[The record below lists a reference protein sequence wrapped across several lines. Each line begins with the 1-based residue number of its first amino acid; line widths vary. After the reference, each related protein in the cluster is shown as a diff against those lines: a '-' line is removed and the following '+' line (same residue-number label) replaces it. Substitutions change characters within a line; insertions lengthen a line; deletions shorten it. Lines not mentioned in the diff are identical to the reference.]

1 MTKIEFATGLY
12 LCNINKRKT
21 QNIMNTTLTIKNFR
35 VFDENG
41 VDVKLSPLTILTGC
55 NSSGKSSIVKSVLLL
70 DSFLKQIR
78 KDHENGDPIRLSAYK
93 LDFSTYP
100 NNLLGRYDK
109 IVNSRSED
117 KRITFAYTVHSLM
130 LSKDVEVKLVFCA
143 DQNDELNNGY
153 LESLT
158 LSCEEGVIYFS
169 SKNPKGCTCNLNL
182 IKEEAVEYILTEMH
196 IKKSSSVYVDNNIS
210 DKDFQKQK
218 ESLNEFVNM
227 IGVDRLQDILRYL
240 RNTNNKEYII
250 NELKCDPQILEWTKD
265 HASFFYIPLVEALK
279 DATKENI
286 KAKLTDEILV
296 GKALNASLQ
305 EALDE
310 VIADFVSSDY
320 ATFEEYFKQK
330 ENDFLE
336 EAVKGH
342 LSSHALEEHLL
353 FGRENYPSV
362 PNDTEFEAQKHYTFP
377 DPNKFV
383 PAFDSIDEN
392 GHIILKSVPLSSLQ
406 KQKEEPK
413 ACNKRSVDFA
423 FLYDVLMNVNAVYT
437 NYKRSLYYNTCI
449 SDEALW
455 EVLDEEVYYYHPA
468 FRALNLFT
476 HYLVIEC
483 LLPAWSGKIAY
494 VSSSRVDVKRLYPL
508 DGTDDFT
515 QLLQRYFEGKRLQ
528 KSEDHDEAVY
538 GPQKRKDYRL
548 NHFTSQCL
556 KAFGIGE
563 SIIFKVDEDGLGVKL
578 FLHRADGSEDS
589 LLADE
594 GYGITQLVSILLQ
607 IETAIVTAKGEPVN
621 SISGFIDPDK
631 RDSSKFYY
639 EPRIIAIEEPEIHLH
654 PKFQSLLADMFAI
667 AYKKYN
673 IRFIIETHSEY
684 LIRKMQVLVAK
695 KRVEPGEVSLL
706 YVNSSDADKRP
717 EGEPHVKEIGICE
730 DGYLSDSFGTGFFD
744 EAMSL
749 SHQLL

>member
-12 LCNINKRKT
+12 LCNINKQTT

-169 SKNPKGCTCNLNL
+169 GKNPKGCTCNLNL

-286 KAKLTDEILV
+286 KSKLTDEILV

-305 EALDE
+305 GALDR
-310 VIADFVSSDY
+310 VITDFVDSNCT
-320 ATFEEYFKQK
+320 TFGEYFKQK
-330 ENDFLE
+330 ECCFLE
-336 EAVKGH
+336 EAVT
-342 LSSHALEEHLL
+342 SSAYDLDEYIL
-353 FGRENYPSV
+353 FKSFPYVPSK
-362 PNDTEFEAQKHYTFP
+362 TEFKIRNHYFFSESDNVIDP
-377 DPNKFV
+377 DPELLLLKFKGL
-383 PAFDSIDEN
+383 I
-392 GHIILKSVPLSSLQ
+392 SSL
-406 KQKEEPK
+406 PK
-413 ACNKRSVDFA
+413 PWYNKPVNFV
-423 FLYDVLMNVNAVYT
+423 FLYDMLMNINNVYT
-437 NYKRSLYYNTCI
+437 SHENSLYYKQYM
-449 SDEALW
+449 SDEALIDPS
-455 EVLDEEVYYYHPA
+455 LGGIYYHHYT
-468 FRALNLFT
+468 FEVLNLFA
-476 HYLVIEC
+476 HYLVMEC

-548 NHFTSQCL
+548 NRFTSQCL

-578 FLHRADGSEDS
+578 FLHRADGSEDR

-607 IETAIVTAKGEPVN
+607 IETAIVTAKGESVN

-654 PKFQSLLADMFAI
+654 PKFQSLLADMFTI

-706 YVNSSDADKRP
+706 YVNSANADKRP

-744 EAMSL
+744 EATSL

>member
-21 QNIMNTTLTIKNFR
+21 QNIMNTILTIKNFR

-169 SKNPKGCTCNLNL
+169 GKNPKGCTCNLNL
-182 IKEEAVEYILTEMH
+182 IKKEAVEYILTEMH

-286 KAKLTDEILV
+286 KSKLTDEILV
-296 GKALNASLQ
+296 GKALNTSLQ
-305 EALDE
+305 GALDR
-310 VIADFVSSDY
+310 VITDFVDSNCT
-320 ATFEEYFKQK
+320 TFGEYFKQK
-330 ENDFLE
+330 ECCFLE
-336 EAVKGH
+336 EAVT
-342 LSSHALEEHLL
+342 SSAYDLDEYIL
-353 FGRENYPSV
+353 FKSFPYVPSK
-362 PNDTEFEAQKHYTFP
+362 TEFKIRNHYFFSESDNVI
-377 DPNKFV
+377 DPAELPELLLLKFKGL
-383 PAFDSIDEN
+383 I
-392 GHIILKSVPLSSLQ
+392 SSL
-406 KQKEEPK
+406 PK
-413 ACNKRSVDFA
+413 PWYNKPVNFV
-423 FLYDVLMNVNAVYT
+423 FLYDMLMNINNVYT
-437 NYKRSLYYNTCI
+437 SHENSLYYKQYM
-449 SDEALW
+449 SDEALIDPS
-455 EVLDEEVYYYHPA
+455 LGGIYYHHYT
-468 FRALNLFT
+468 FEVLNLFA
-476 HYLVIEC
+476 HYLVMEC

-548 NHFTSQCL
+548 NRFTSQCL

-578 FLHRADGSEDS
+578 FLHRADGSEDR

-607 IETAIVTAKGEPVN
+607 IETAIVTAKDEPVN

-706 YVNSSDADKRP
+706 YVNSANADKRP

-744 EAMSL
+744 EATSL

>member
-296 GKALNASLQ
+296 DKALNTSLRG
-305 EALDE
+305 ALDR
-310 VIADFVSSDY
+310 VITDFVDSNCT
-320 ATFEEYFKQK
+320 TFGEYFKQK
-330 ENDFLE
+330 ECCFLE
-336 EAVKGH
+336 EAVT
-342 LSSHALEEHLL
+342 SSAYDLDEYIL
-353 FGRENYPSV
+353 FKSFPYVPSK
-362 PNDTEFEAQKHYTFP
+362 TEFKIRNHYFFSESDNVI
-377 DPNKFV
+377 DPAELPELLLLKFKGL
-383 PAFDSIDEN
+383 I
-392 GHIILKSVPLSSLQ
+392 SSL
-406 KQKEEPK
+406 PK
-413 ACNKRSVDFA
+413 PWYNKPVNFV
-423 FLYDVLMNVNAVYT
+423 FLYDMLMNINNVYT
-437 NYKRSLYYNTCI
+437 SHENSLYYKQYM
-449 SDEALW
+449 SDEALIDPS
-455 EVLDEEVYYYHPA
+455 LGGIYYHHYT
-468 FRALNLFT
+468 FEVLNLFA
-476 HYLVIEC
+476 HYLVMEC

-548 NHFTSQCL
+548 NRFTSQCL

-578 FLHRADGSEDS
+578 FLHRADGSEDR

-706 YVNSSDADKRP
+706 YVNSANADKRP

-744 EAMSL
+744 EATSL

>member
-12 LCNINKRKT
+12 LCNINKQTT

-169 SKNPKGCTCNLNL
+169 GKNPKGCTCNLNL

-240 RNTNNKEYII
+240 RNTNKKEYII

-286 KAKLTDEILV
+286 KSKLTDEILV
-296 GKALNASLQ
+296 DKALNTSLRG
-305 EALDE
+305 ALDR
-310 VIADFVSSDY
+310 VITDFVDSNCT
-320 ATFEEYFKQK
+320 TFGEYFKQK
-330 ENDFLE
+330 ECCFLE
-336 EAVKGH
+336 EAVT
-342 LSSHALEEHLL
+342 SSAYDLDEYIL
-353 FGRENYPSV
+353 FKSFPYVPSK
-362 PNDTEFEAQKHYTFP
+362 TEFKIRNHYFFSESDNVI
-377 DPNKFV
+377 DPAELPELLLLKFKGL
-383 PAFDSIDEN
+383 I
-392 GHIILKSVPLSSLQ
+392 SSL
-406 KQKEEPK
+406 PK
-413 ACNKRSVDFA
+413 PWYNKPVNFV
-423 FLYDVLMNVNAVYT
+423 FLYDMLMNINNVYT
-437 NYKRSLYYNTCI
+437 SHENSLYYKQYM
-449 SDEALW
+449 SDEALIDPS
-455 EVLDEEVYYYHPA
+455 LGGIYYHHYT
-468 FRALNLFT
+468 FEVLNLFA
-476 HYLVIEC
+476 HYLVMEC

-548 NHFTSQCL
+548 NRFTSQCL

-654 PKFQSLLADMFAI
+654 PKFQSLLADMFTI

-744 EAMSL
+744 EATSL

>member
-12 LCNINKRKT
+12 LCNINKQTT

-158 LSCEEGVIYFS
+158 LSCEEGIIYFS
-169 SKNPKGCTCNLNL
+169 GKNPKGCTCNLNL

-286 KAKLTDEILV
+286 KSKLTDEILV
-296 GKALNASLQ
+296 GKALNTSLQ
-305 EALDE
+305 GALDR
-310 VIADFVSSDY
+310 VITDFVDSNCT
-320 ATFEEYFKQK
+320 TFGEYFKQK
-330 ENDFLE
+330 ECCFLE
-336 EAVKGH
+336 EAVT
-342 LSSHALEEHLL
+342 SSAYDLDEYIL
-353 FGRENYPSV
+353 FKSFPYVPSK
-362 PNDTEFEAQKHYTFP
+362 TEFKIRNHYFFSESDNVI
-377 DPNKFV
+377 DPAELPELLLLKFKGL
-383 PAFDSIDEN
+383 I
-392 GHIILKSVPLSSLQ
+392 SSL
-406 KQKEEPK
+406 PK
-413 ACNKRSVDFA
+413 PWYNKPVNFV
-423 FLYDVLMNVNAVYT
+423 FLYDMLMNINNVYT
-437 NYKRSLYYNTCI
+437 SHENSLYYKQYM
-449 SDEALW
+449 SDEALIDPS
-455 EVLDEEVYYYHPA
+455 LGGIYYHHYT
-468 FRALNLFT
+468 FEVLNLFA
-476 HYLVIEC
+476 HYLVMEC

-515 QLLQRYFEGKRLQ
+515 QLVQRYFEGKRLQ

-548 NHFTSQCL
+548 NRFTSQCL

-578 FLHRADGSEDS
+578 FLHRADGSEDR

-706 YVNSSDADKRP
+706 YVNSANADKRP

-744 EAMSL
+744 EATSL

>member
-1 MTKIEFATGLY
+1 
-12 LCNINKRKT
+12 
-21 QNIMNTTLTIKNFR
+21 MNTTLTIKNFR

-296 GKALNASLQ
+296 DKALNTSLRG
-305 EALDE
+305 ALDR
-310 VIADFVSSDY
+310 VITDFVDSNCT
-320 ATFEEYFKQK
+320 TFGEYFKQK
-330 ENDFLE
+330 ECCFLE
-336 EAVKGH
+336 EAVT
-342 LSSHALEEHLL
+342 SSAYDLDEYIL
-353 FGRENYPSV
+353 FKSFPYVPSK
-362 PNDTEFEAQKHYTFP
+362 TEFKIRNHYFFSESDNVI
-377 DPNKFV
+377 DPAELPELLLLKFKGL
-383 PAFDSIDEN
+383 I
-392 GHIILKSVPLSSLQ
+392 SSL
-406 KQKEEPK
+406 PK
-413 ACNKRSVDFA
+413 PWYNKPVNFV
-423 FLYDVLMNVNAVYT
+423 FLYDMLMNINNVYT
-437 NYKRSLYYNTCI
+437 SHENSLYYKQYM
-449 SDEALW
+449 SDEALIDPS
-455 EVLDEEVYYYHPA
+455 LGGIYYHHYT
-468 FRALNLFT
+468 FEVLNLFA
-476 HYLVIEC
+476 HYLVMEC

-548 NHFTSQCL
+548 NRFTSQCL

-578 FLHRADGSEDS
+578 FLHRADGSEDR

-706 YVNSSDADKRP
+706 YVNSANADKRP

-744 EAMSL
+744 EATSL

>member
-286 KAKLTDEILV
+286 KSKLTDEILV
-296 GKALNASLQ
+296 DKALNTSLRG
-305 EALDE
+305 ALDR
-310 VIADFVSSDY
+310 VITDFVDSNCT
-320 ATFEEYFKQK
+320 TFGEYFKQK
-330 ENDFLE
+330 ECCFLE
-336 EAVKGH
+336 EAVT
-342 LSSHALEEHLL
+342 SSAYDLDEYIL
-353 FGRENYPSV
+353 FKSFPYVPSK
-362 PNDTEFEAQKHYTFP
+362 TEFKIRNHYFFSESDNVI
-377 DPNKFV
+377 DPAELPELLLLKFKGL
-383 PAFDSIDEN
+383 I
-392 GHIILKSVPLSSLQ
+392 SSL
-406 KQKEEPK
+406 PK
-413 ACNKRSVDFA
+413 PWYNKPVNFV
-423 FLYDVLMNVNAVYT
+423 FLYDMLMNINNVYT
-437 NYKRSLYYNTCI
+437 SHENSLYYKQYM
-449 SDEALW
+449 SDEALIDPS
-455 EVLDEEVYYYHPA
+455 LGGIYYHHYT
-468 FRALNLFT
+468 FEVLNLFA
-476 HYLVIEC
+476 HYLVMEC

-548 NHFTSQCL
+548 NRFTSQCL

-578 FLHRADGSEDS
+578 FLHRADGSEDR

-706 YVNSSDADKRP
+706 YVNSANADKRP

-744 EAMSL
+744 EATSL